1 MRNKHYFP
9 APVLAVAEKEVE
21 NIAKEVNGIKAIVI
35 ATVDGFDIVSRALDD
50 TDPKRIAAMASSISA
65 ISHVVAQE
73 AGLGSGK
80 NIIINTTNGFVVLQ
94 NVQFK
99 EYEVVINIVAKD
111 FAILGQVSY
120 YATRLAQA
128 LLSA

>member
-80 NIIINTTNGFVVLQ
+80 NIIINMTNGFVVLQ

>member
-73 AGLGSGK
+73 ASLGSGK

>member
-99 EYEVVINIVAKD
+99 
-111 FAILGQVSY
+111 G
-120 YATRLAQA
+120 
-128 LLSA
+128 